1 MGREK
6 QPGAAA
12 CTNTPYFRNSG
23 YVPRQTRI
31 RRGMNQQAFQ
41 QVSQKSPLAIPTQMR
56 RIEGREWWLWGFAV
70 AVTLALTLGIIS
82 FTFPW
87 FNAGSDVSYWFDLRE
102 WVRGLAALVLLFDF
116 YAIYQHMQL
125 HRIRRQL
132 AERDQLFQLISEN
145 AADMIAL
152 VDGDGRRLYNS
163 PAYLKVLGYSPED
176 LNATSSI
183 EQIHP
188 DDRPRVLKAAEKAR
202 LSGQGERMEYRVRHK
217 DGSWRTLEST
227 ASPIRNEKGQTDK
240 LVIVNRDITER
251 KWAEEMLAHN
261 AFHDGLTNLPNR
273 ALFLDRLQQALT
285 LSKRHPNYKFAVLLI
300 DVDEFKIIND
310 SLGHAAGD
318 DLLIQVGQR
327 LKESVR
333 RADTVSR
340 PRTSDV
346 PDRPAND
353 DTLAR
358 LGGDEFTILLDD
370 IRDPIEA
377 VRVAERMQAELA
389 IPFVVNQQSI
399 VISASIG
406 IAASTSPHTHAEDL
420 LRDADIAMYRAKRA
434 GKACCE
440 VSDTAMHENAVKRL
454 QLETDL
460 RKALDQGQFRVYYQ
474 PIVSL
479 QTGKITGFEAL
490 TRWQRPEGILAPIA
504 FIAVAEETGLIIP
517 MNRQLLREA
526 CQHLRSWQSEF
537 PSDSPLTMSVNITSR
552 EFVQPDLVSEIRKS
566 LDQTGVDPGC
576 LQLEIIETIAM
587 GDAEKSGHVLAQ
599 LKALGV
605 RLSIDDFG
613 TGYSSLSRLRRIPV
627 DTLKIDRAFISNMD
641 TDPENREIVRA
652 IIVLAHNL
660 GLKVVAE
667 GTEKEE
673 HIDLLKQFNCEMAQG
688 YIFSRP
694 ADDQAMSKLLA
705 SNHSTRAAAAGS

>member
-1 MGREK
+1 MLLRRLESVK
-6 QPGAAA
+6 LS
-12 CTNTPYFRNSG
+12 THS
-23 YVPRQTRI
+23 QT
-31 RRGMNQQAFQ
+31 MNQQPFQ
-41 QVSQKSPLAIPTQMR
+41 EVSQNSPEAIPVQMR
-56 RIEGREWWLWGFAV
+56 QIEGREWWLWGFAV

-87 FNAGSDVSYWFDLRE
+87 FNRETDVSYWFDLKE

-163 PAYLKVLGYSPED
+163 PAYEKVLGYSAED
-176 LNATSSI
+176 LNTTSAF

-188 DDRPRVLKAAEKAR
+188 DDRSRVLEAAQKAR
-202 LSGQGERMEYRVRHK
+202 LSGHGERMEYRIRHK

-227 ASPIRNEKGQTDK
+227 ASAIRNAKGQTDK

-251 KWAEEMLAHN
+251 KRAEELLFHN

-273 ALFLDRLQQALT
+273 ALFLDRLQHALT
-285 LSKRHPNYKFAVLLI
+285 LSKRHANYKFAVLLI
-300 DVDEFKIIND
+300 DIDEFKIIND
-310 SLGHAAGD
+310 SLGHTAGD
-318 DLLIQVGQR
+318 ELLIKIGQR
-327 LKESVR
+327 LKEAVR

-340 PRTSDV
+340 PRSSGV
-346 PDRPAND
+346 PEKPLND

-377 VRVAERMQAELA
+377 VRVAERVQSDLA
-389 IPFVVNQQSI
+389 IPFVVDQQEI

-406 IAASTSPHTHAEDL
+406 IASSISPHTQAEDL

-434 GKACCE
+434 GKARCE
-440 VSDTAMHENAVKRL
+440 VSDTAMHANAVKRL
-454 QLETDL
+454 RLETDL
-460 RKALDQGQFRVYYQ
+460 RKALDQGEFRVYYQ

-479 QTGKITGFEAL
+479 QSGKIGGFEAL
-490 TRWQRPEGILAPIA
+490 TRWQRPEGVLAPIE

-517 MNRQLLREA
+517 MNRHLLREA
-526 CQHLRSWQSEF
+526 LEHLRSWQSQF
-537 PSDSPLTMSVNITSR
+537 PSTPPLTMSVNITPK
-552 EFVQPDLVSEIRKS
+552 EFSQPDLASEIGKT
-566 LDQTGVDPGC
+566 LELTGVDPGC
-576 LQLEIIETIAM
+576 LQLEIVETIAM
-587 GDAEKSGHVLAQ
+587 GDAEKSGQVLAQ

-627 DTLKIDRAFISNMD
+627 DTLKIDRAFIMHMES
-641 TDPENREIVRA
+641 DPESREIVRT
-652 IIVLAHNL
+652 IIMLAHNL

-667 GTEKEE
+667 GTETEE
-673 HIDLLKQFNCEMAQG
+673 HIKLLKELDCEMAQG
-688 YIFSRP
+688 YFYSRP
-694 ADDQAMSKLLA
+694 ADDAAMLKLLRNNCGA
-705 SNHSTRAAAAGS
+705 QAAFAGR

>member
-1 MGREK
+1 
-6 QPGAAA
+6 
-12 CTNTPYFRNSG
+12 
-23 YVPRQTRI
+23 
-31 RRGMNQQAFQ
+31 MNQQAFQ
-41 QVSQKSPLAIPTQMR
+41 QVSQNSPLAIPTQMR

-87 FNAGSDVSYWFDLRE
+87 FNADTDVSYWFDLRE

-116 YAIYQHMQL
+116 YAIYQHLQL

-217 DGSWRTLEST
+217 DGTWRTLEST

-251 KWAEEMLAHN
+251 KRAEEMLAHN

-318 DLLIQVGQR
+318 DLLIQIGQR

-377 VRVAERMQAELA
+377 VRVAERVQAELA
-389 IPFVVNQQSI
+389 IPFVVNRQEI

-454 QLETDL
+454 HLETDL
-460 RKALDQGQFRVYYQ
+460 RKALDQGEFRVYYQ

-479 QTGKITGFEAL
+479 RTGMVTGFEAL
-490 TRWQRPEGILAPIA
+490 TRWQRPEGILPPIE

-537 PSDSPLTMSVNITSR
+537 PSDPPLTMSVNLTSR
-552 EFVQPDLVSEIRKS
+552 EFAQPDLAGEIRKS
-566 LDQTGVDPGC
+566 LEQTGIDPGC

-641 TDPENREIVRA
+641 TDKENREIVRA

-667 GTEKEE
+667 GTETEK
-673 HIDLLKQFNCEMAQG
+673 HINLLKQFNCEMAQG
-688 YIFSRP
+688 YLFSRP
-694 ADDQAMSKLLA
+694 ADDQTMLKLLA
-705 SNHSTRAAAAGS
+705 SNRNSGAAAAGS

>member
-1 MGREK
+1 
-6 QPGAAA
+6 
-12 CTNTPYFRNSG
+12 
-23 YVPRQTRI
+23 
-31 RRGMNQQAFQ
+31 MNPQSFQ
-41 QVSQKSPLAIPTQMR
+41 QVGRHSPEAIPVEMR

-87 FNAGSDVSYWFDLRE
+87 FNQETNVAYWFDLKE

-116 YAIYQHMQL
+116 YAIYQHLQL

-163 PAYLKVLGYSPED
+163 PAYLRVLGYSTED
-176 LNATSSI
+176 LKATSSI

-188 DDRPRVLKAAEKAR
+188 DDRQRVAQAAEKAR
-202 LSGQGERMEYRVRHK
+202 LSGHGERMEYRVRHK

-227 ASPIRNEKGQTDK
+227 ASPIRDAKGKADK

-251 KWAEEMLAHN
+251 KRAEEMLAHN

-273 ALFLDRLQQALT
+273 ALFLDRLQHALT

-300 DVDEFKIIND
+300 DVDEFKIVND
-310 SLGHAAGD
+310 SLGHSAGD
-318 DLLIQVGQR
+318 ELLIQIAQR
-327 LKESVR
+327 LRESVR
-333 RADTVSR
+333 RVDTVSR
-340 PRTSDV
+340 PRVSEVSGKLASDG
-346 PDRPAND
+346 N
-353 DTLAR
+353 LAR
-358 LGGDEFTILLDD
+358 LGGNEFTILLDD

-377 VRVAERMQAELA
+377 VRVAERIQADLA
-389 IPFVVNQQSI
+389 TPFVINQEEI

-406 IAASTSPHTHAEDL
+406 IASSTSPHTQAEDL
-420 LRDADIAMYRAKRA
+420 VRDADIAMYRAKRA
-434 GKACCE
+434 GKARCE
-440 VSDTAMHENAVKRL
+440 VSDTAMHANAVKRL
-454 QLETDL
+454 RLETDL
-460 RKALDQGQFRVYYQ
+460 RKALDHGEFRVYYQ

-479 QTGKITGFEAL
+479 QTGKIAGFEAL
-490 TRWQRPEGILAPIA
+490 TRWQRPEGVVPPME
-504 FIAVAEETGLIIP
+504 FIGVAEETGLIVP
-517 MNRQLLREA
+517 MNRKLLREA
-526 CQHLRSWQSEF
+526 CERLRSWQAEF
-537 PSDSPLTMSVNITSR
+537 PSDPPLAMSVNVTSR
-552 EFVQPDLVSEIRKS
+552 EFALPDLAGEIGKC
-566 LDQTGVDPGC
+566 LDQTGIDPSC

-641 TDPENREIVRA
+641 RDPENCAIVRA
-652 IIVLAHNL
+652 IIILAHNL

-667 GTEKEE
+667 GAETEE
-673 HIDLLKQFNCEMAQG
+673 HVNLLKQFDCEMAQG
-688 YIFSRP
+688 YFFSRP
-694 ADDQAMSKLLA
+694 ADDQTMSKLLA
-705 SNHSTRAAAAGS
+705 SNHSARAAAIGR

>member
-1 MGREK
+1 
-6 QPGAAA
+6 
-12 CTNTPYFRNSG
+12 
-23 YVPRQTRI
+23 
-31 RRGMNQQAFQ
+31 MNQQAFQ
-41 QVSQKSPLAIPTQMR
+41 QVSQNSPEAIPTEMR
-56 RIEGREWWLWGFAV
+56 RIEGREWWLWAFAV
-70 AVTLALTLGIIS
+70 AVTLALTLGIVS

-87 FNAGSDVSYWFDLRE
+87 FNRETDASYWFDLRE

-116 YAIYQHMQL
+116 YTVYQHLQL

-152 VDGDGRRLYNS
+152 VDSDGRRLYNS

-176 LNATSSI
+176 LKATSSI

-202 LSGQGERMEYRVRHK
+202 LTGRGERMEYRVRHK

-227 ASPIRNEKGQTDK
+227 ASPIRNAKGQTDK

-251 KWAEEMLAHN
+251 KRAEEMLAHN

-273 ALFLDRLQQALT
+273 ALFLDRLQHALT

-300 DVDEFKIIND
+300 DVDEFKIVND
-310 SLGHAAGD
+310 SLGHPAGD
-318 DLLIQVGQR
+318 ELLIQIGQR
-327 LKESVR
+327 LKDGVR

-340 PRTSDV
+340 PRIDGV
-346 PDRPAND
+346 PVRPAND
-353 DTLAR
+353 ATLAR
-358 LGGDEFTILLDD
+358 LGGDEFAVLLDD

-377 VRVAERMQAELA
+377 VRVAERVQAELA
-389 IPFVVNQQSI
+389 SPFAVNQQEI

-406 IAASTSPHTHAEDL
+406 IASSTSPHTQAEDL

-434 GKACCE
+434 GKARCE
-440 VSDTAMHENAVKRL
+440 VSDPAMHANAVKRL
-454 QLETDL
+454 RLETDL
-460 RKALDQGQFRVYYQ
+460 RKALEQGEFRVYYQ
-474 PIVSL
+474 PIVWL
-479 QTGKITGFEAL
+479 QTGKIAGFEAL
-490 TRWQRPEGILAPIA
+490 TRWQRPEGILSPIE
-504 FIAVAEETGLIIP
+504 FIAVAEEIGLIIP

-526 CQHLRSWQSEF
+526 CQHLQSWQSEF
-537 PSDSPLTMSVNITSR
+537 PSSPPLTMSVNMTSM
-552 EFVQPDLVSEIRKS
+552 EFAQPDLASEIRKS
-566 LDQTGVDPGC
+566 LEQTGVDPGC

-641 TDPENREIVRA
+641 NDPENREMVRA
-652 IIVLAHNL
+652 IIMLAHNL

-667 GTEKEE
+667 GTETEE
-673 HIDLLKQFNCEMAQG
+673 QINLLKQLNCEMAQG
-688 YIFSRP
+688 YFFSRP
-694 ADDQAMSKLLA
+694 ADDQAMLRLLA
-705 SNHSTRAAAAGS
+705 SSRSAGAASAGG

>member
-1 MGREK
+1 
-6 QPGAAA
+6 
-12 CTNTPYFRNSG
+12 
-23 YVPRQTRI
+23 
-31 RRGMNQQAFQ
+31 MNPQSFQ
-41 QVSQKSPLAIPTQMR
+41 QVGRHSPEAIPVEMR

-87 FNAGSDVSYWFDLRE
+87 FNQETNVSYWFDLKE

-116 YAIYQHMQL
+116 YAIYQHLQL

-163 PAYLKVLGYSPED
+163 PAYLRVLGYSTED
-176 LNATSSI
+176 LKATSSV

-188 DDRPRVLKAAEKAR
+188 DDRQRVAQAAEKAR
-202 LSGQGERMEYRVRHK
+202 LSGHGERMEYRVRHK

-227 ASPIRNEKGQTDK
+227 ASPIRDAKGKADK

-251 KWAEEMLAHN
+251 KRAEEMLAHN

-273 ALFLDRLQQALT
+273 ALFLDRLQHALT

-300 DVDEFKIIND
+300 DVDEFKIVND
-310 SLGHAAGD
+310 SLGHSAGD
-318 DLLIQVGQR
+318 ELLIQIAQR
-327 LKESVR
+327 LRESVR
-333 RADTVSR
+333 RVDTVSR
-340 PRTSDV
+340 PRVAEVSGKRAHDG
-346 PDRPAND
+346 N
-353 DTLAR
+353 LAR

-377 VRVAERMQAELA
+377 VRVAERIQADLA
-389 IPFVVNQQSI
+389 TPFVINQEEI

-406 IAASTSPHTHAEDL
+406 IASSTSPHTQAEDL
-420 LRDADIAMYRAKRA
+420 VRDADIAMYRAKRA
-434 GKACCE
+434 GKARCE
-440 VSDTAMHENAVKRL
+440 VSDTAMHANAVKRL
-454 QLETDL
+454 RLETDL
-460 RKALDQGQFRVYYQ
+460 RKALDHGEFRVYYQ
-474 PIVSL
+474 PIVWL
-479 QTGKITGFEAL
+479 QTGKIAGFEAL
-490 TRWQRPEGILAPIA
+490 TRWQRPEGVVPPME
-504 FIAVAEETGLIIP
+504 FIGVAEETGLIVP
-517 MNRQLLREA
+517 MNRKLLREA
-526 CQHLRSWQSEF
+526 CERLRSWQAEF
-537 PSDSPLTMSVNITSR
+537 PSDPPLTMSVNVTSR
-552 EFVQPDLVSEIRKS
+552 EFALPDLAGEVGKC
-566 LDQTGVDPGC
+566 LDQTGIDPSC

-641 TDPENREIVRA
+641 RDPENCAIVRA
-652 IIVLAHNL
+652 IIILAHNL

-667 GTEKEE
+667 GAETEE
-673 HIDLLKQFNCEMAQG
+673 HVNLLRQFDCEMAQG
-688 YIFSRP
+688 YFFSRP
-694 ADDQAMSKLLA
+694 ADDQTMSKLLA
-705 SNHSTRAAAAGS
+705 SNHSARAAAIGR